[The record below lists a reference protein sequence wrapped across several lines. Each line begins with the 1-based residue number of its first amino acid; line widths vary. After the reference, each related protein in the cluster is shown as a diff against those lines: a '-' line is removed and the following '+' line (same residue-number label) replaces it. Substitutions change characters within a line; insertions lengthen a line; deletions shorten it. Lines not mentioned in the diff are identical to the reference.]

1 MTTGGALC
9 LKAAL
14 LIDGSGAEPLRDA
27 LVVVEGNRIAA
38 VGRAGE
44 VVVPDGAGI
53 VDLGPRTLLPG
64 LIDLHAHL
72 TNWLPAPV
80 GQLDPAAGCA
90 FEAAGNLRQALA
102 RGVTTIR
109 DVGSYGDIGIAAK
122 HAVEHGLVPG
132 PRVFA
137 CRNIICMTG
146 GHGSEAAPGIAREA
160 DGPDDVR
167 RAVREQIKAGA
178 DLIKVTTNGPLNVP
192 EFTQAEL
199 DALVDEAHNAGR
211 RVACHAS
218 LRESARRALRAGVDT
233 IEHGC
238 ELDAELVDQMLRQ
251 GTVLVPT
258 LLVLER
264 IMQQWNDLKD
274 NPVLSRIPQRYA
286 AQRTSFGLALAAGVK
301 LGAGVDPTPGT
312 VAFAGVAAEVATMVA
327 WGCPPARA
335 IRAATGGAAEALG
348 TEDRLGRLAPGLAA
362 DVIAVD
368 GDPLVDVAALG
379 RVALVIKDG
388 AAVGPPPEVLSVFAW
403 GPQACAGSRR
413 EETDVYA

>member
-1 MTTGGALC
+1 MTAGGALW

-14 LIDGSGAEPLRDA
+14 LIDGSGGEPIRDAA
-27 LVVVEGNRIAA
+27 LVVEGGRIAA
-38 VGRAGE
+38 VGPSAE
-44 VVVPDGAGI
+44 VAIPQSATI
-53 VDLGPRTLLPG
+53 IDLGPRTLLPG

-72 TNWLPAPV
+72 TSWLPEPPGA
-80 GQLDPAAGCA
+80 LDPAAGHA
-90 FEAAGNLRQALA
+90 FEAAANLRQALA

-109 DVGSYGDIGIAAK
+109 DVGSYGDVGVAAK
-122 HAVEHGLVPG
+122 RAVDRGLVPG

-160 DGPDDVR
+160 NGPDDLR

-178 DLIKVTTNGPLNVP
+178 DLIKVTTNGPLNIP
-192 EFTQAEL
+192 ELTQAEL

-238 ELDAELVDQMLRQ
+238 ELDAELVEQMLRQ

-258 LLVLER
+258 LLVVER
-264 IMQQWNDLKD
+264 IMAHWDELKD

-286 AQRTSFGLALAAGVK
+286 AQRASFGLALTAGIE
-301 LGAGVDPTPGT
+301 LGAGVDPTPGA
-312 VAFAGVAAEVATMVA
+312 VAFADVAAEVATMVA
-327 WGCPPARA
+327 WGCSPARA
-335 IRAATGGAAEALG
+335 IRAATAGAAEALG
-348 TEDRLGRLAPGLAA
+348 LGDRLGRLASGLPA

-368 GDPLVDVAALG
+368 GDPLTDVAALG

-388 AAVGPPPEVLSVFAW
+388 IAAGPAPAVLSASDCGFPAS
-403 GPQACAGSRR
+403 AGSLK
-413 EETDVYA
+413 EDSYVHA

>member
-1 MTTGGALC
+1 MTTNVALC
-9 LKAAL
+9 LKAAR
-14 LIDGSGAEPLRDA
+14 LIDGGGESIGDA
-27 LVVVEGNRIAA
+27 MLVIDGGRIAA
-38 VGRAGE
+38 VGPSAD
-44 VVVPDGAGI
+44 VVVPDGATI
-53 VDLGPRTLLPG
+53 IDLGARTLLPG

-72 TNWLPAPV
+72 TNWLPVPPGV
-80 GQLDPAAGCA
+80 LDPAAGYA
-90 FEAAGNLRQALA
+90 FDAADNLQQALA

-109 DVGSYGDIGIAAK
+109 DVGSYGDVGVAAK
-122 HAVEHGLVPG
+122 RAVDRGLVPG
-132 PRVFA
+132 PRVFT

-178 DLIKVTTNGPLNVP
+178 DLIKVTTNGPLNIP

-218 LRESARRALRAGVDT
+218 LRESACRALRAGVDT

-238 ELDAELVDQMLRQ
+238 DLDADLVAQMLRQ

-258 LLVLER
+258 LLVVER
-264 IMQQWNDLKD
+264 IMQHWEALKG

-286 AQRTSFGLALAAGVK
+286 AQRVSFSLALTAGVA
-301 LGAGVDPTPGT
+301 LGAGVDPTPGY
-312 VAFAGVAAEVATMVA
+312 VAFADVAAEVATMVA

-335 IRAATGGAAEALG
+335 IQAATAGAAEALG
-348 TEDRLGRLAPGLAA
+348 LGDRLGRLASGLIA

-368 GDPLVDVAALG
+368 GDPLKDIAALG

-388 AAVGPPPEVLSVFAW
+388 EAVGPSPAVLDAFVCGSLASAW
-403 GPQACAGSRR
+403 SSKEKLDAHA
-413 EETDVYA
+413 